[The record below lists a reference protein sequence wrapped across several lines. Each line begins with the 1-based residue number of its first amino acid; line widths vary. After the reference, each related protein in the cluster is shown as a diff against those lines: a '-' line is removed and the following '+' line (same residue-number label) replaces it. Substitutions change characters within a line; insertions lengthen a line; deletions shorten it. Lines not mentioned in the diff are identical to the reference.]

1 MCSQHAPAR
10 GKASDQGACP
20 VIEIVAAVDYL
31 AGRPALLVLMSVVA
45 IIAMVIAAPLLAP
58 VKDEGR

>member
-1 MCSQHAPAR
+1 MCSQHTPAK
-10 GKASDQGACP
+10 GAADWQGACC
-20 VIEIVAAVDYL
+20 VAEILAAVDYL

>member
-1 MCSQHAPAR
+1 MA
-10 GKASDQGACP
+10 
-20 VIEIVAAVDYL
+20 EILAAVDYL